1 MGLKAGK
8 LRNPSHFDP
17 RPVFGLLCLGS
28 GFRAGVFHQA
38 LGLAL
43 VLLQPAS
50 ATVAQAETRLTWLCA
65 ASDGQAAQ
73 QVELVYAGPDVVPCK
88 AYLVRPGAA
97 NRLIADYDATRGQ
110 CERYVRQ
117 MLSSLVAGGH
127 SCDEP
132 EGATLLGVEAR
143 ARGDVPDRAATAGA
157 PSVPTAPS
165 APAAPAVPIA
175 PGDLYFA
182 IISKQNN
189 QAAARAEVARLRAS
203 DSSVRPVILSPR
215 EKGGRWLVALAA
227 YTDAET
233 AAKAVQFARQSGIG
247 PDAYFWNIPR
257 SLASEEM
264 LGGNQ

>member
-8 LRNPSHFDP
+8 LGNPSHFDP
-17 RPVFGLLCLGS
+17 RPVSGLLCLGPV
-28 GFRAGVFHQA
+28 FRAGVFHQA
-38 LGLAL
+38 LGLTL
-43 VLLQPAS
+43 VLIQLAP
-50 ATVAQAETRLTWLCA
+50 ATVARADTRLTWICA

-73 QVELVYAGPDVVPCK
+73 QVELIYAGRDVVPCK
-88 AYLVRPGAA
+88 AYLIRPGSA

-117 MLSSLVAGGH
+117 MLSSLVARGF
-127 SCDEP
+127 SCEEP
-132 EGATLLGVEAR
+132 EDATLLGVEAR
-143 ARGDVPDRAATAGA
+143 ARGEGPDAAAAAGI

-165 APAAPAVPIA
+165 SPAAPTVPIA

-247 PDAYFWNIPR
+247 PDAYFWNVPQ
-257 SLASEEM
+257 SQAAQEM
-264 LGGNQ
+264 LGANQ